1 MENATK
7 ALLIA
12 ASVLIAIILIAVG
25 IKILGTIKPTVD
37 QVGKVSTTLEVSV
50 YNSQFTQYEGNQKGS
65 AVRGLIRLIQQH
77 NLNDNSSEPKIG
89 ITLSD
94 DSINENGTI
103 DDYQRVINKIIVSN
117 TYNVLFTPNNDGYV
131 VSVNIN

>member
-50 YNSQFTQYEGNQKGS
+50 YNSQFTQYEGKQKGS

-103 DDYQRVINKIIVSN
+103 ADYQRVINKIIVSN
-117 TYNVLFTPNNDGYV
+117 TYNVLFIPNNDGYV
-131 VSVNIN
+131 VSVEIN